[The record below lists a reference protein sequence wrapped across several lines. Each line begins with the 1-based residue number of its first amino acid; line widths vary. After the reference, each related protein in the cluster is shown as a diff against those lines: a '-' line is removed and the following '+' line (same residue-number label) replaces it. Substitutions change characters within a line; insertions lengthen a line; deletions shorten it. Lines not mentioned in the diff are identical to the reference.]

1 MIEDLKSANSSK
13 IGNIFFDERTKR
25 SLSISDV
32 YEKTL
37 INIKYLNAIESGDYS
52 DFPSEGFARAYF
64 IKYANFLS
72 LKCDFPEIYTTNNR
86 KEEIVKK
93 SVPMSNNNFYKAI
106 PLVGVLILILVVFIL
121 LSSANKSIQIKSDF
135 SESRAFEIVEIVKKN
150 NIKTINLSKKDTNSE
165 QLIIINE
172 ISLVFNNECWIEIY
186 SDDNLVEYQLFNA
199 GETFRKIINRPFK
212 IVIGNA
218 DAVSGTYNGNIIDFI
233 TNANRLRVN
242 TIIFNDE

>member
-1 MIEDLKSANSSK
+1 VIEDLKSANSSK
-13 IGNIFFDERTKR
+13 IGNMFFDERTKR

-32 YEKTL
+32 SEKTL

-72 LKCDFPEIYTTNNR
+72 LRCDFPAIYATKNR

-93 SVPMSNNNFYKAI
+93 SVPMINDYFYKAVSA
-106 PLVGVLILILVVFIL
+106 VGVLILILVLFIL
-121 LSSANKSIQIKSDF
+121 LSSSDKSIQIKSDF
-135 SESRAFEIVEIVKKN
+135 SESRAFGIVEIVKKN
-150 NIKTINLSKKDTNSE
+150 NIETINLSKKDINSE
-165 QLIIINE
+165 QLIINE

-218 DAVSGTYNGNIIDFI
+218 DAVSGTYNGNVIDFI

>member
-13 IGNIFFDERTKR
+13 IGNMFFDERTKR

-32 YEKTL
+32 FEKTL

-72 LKCDFPEIYTTNNR
+72 LKCDFPEIYATKNR

-93 SVPMSNNNFYKAI
+93 SVPMINDNFYKAI

-135 SESRAFEIVEIVKKN
+135 SESRAFGIVEIVKKN
-150 NIKTINLSKKDTNSE
+150 NIETINLSKKDINSE
-165 QLIIINE
+165 QLIINE

-218 DAVSGTYNGNIIDFI
+218 DAVSGTYNGNVIDFI

>member
-1 MIEDLKSANSSK
+1 M
-13 IGNIFFDERTKR
+13 
-25 SLSISDV
+25 
-32 YEKTL
+32 
-37 INIKYLNAIESGDYS
+37 
-52 DFPSEGFARAYF
+52 
-64 IKYANFLS
+64 
-72 LKCDFPEIYTTNNR
+72 
-86 KEEIVKK
+86 KK
-93 SVPMSNNNFYKAI
+93 SVPMINDYFYKSI
-106 PLVGVLILILVVFIL
+106 SLVGVLILILVVFIL
-121 LSSANKSIQIKSDF
+121 LSSSNKSIQIKRDF
-135 SESRAFEIVEIVKKN
+135 SESRAFGIVEIVKKN
-150 NIKTINLSKKDTNSE
+150 NIETINLSKKDTNSE

-218 DAVSGTYNGNIIDFI
+218 DAVSGTYNGNVIDFI

>member
-13 IGNIFFDERTKR
+13 IGNMFFDERTKR

-32 YEKTL
+32 SQKTL

-72 LKCDFPEIYTTNNR
+72 LKCDFPAIYATKNR

-93 SVPMSNNNFYKAI
+93 SVPMINDYFYKAVSA
-106 PLVGVLILILVVFIL
+106 VGVLILILVVFIL
-121 LSSANKSIQIKSDF
+121 LSSSDKSIQIKSDF
-135 SESRAFEIVEIVKKN
+135 SESRAFGIVKIVEKN
-150 NIKTINLSKKDTNSE
+150 NIETINLSKKDINSE
-165 QLIIINE
+165 QLIINE

>member
-13 IGNIFFDERTKR
+13 IGNMFFDERTKR

-32 YEKTL
+32 SEKTL

-72 LKCDFPEIYTTNNR
+72 LRCDFPAIYATKNR

-93 SVPMSNNNFYKAI
+93 SVPMINDYFYKAVSA
-106 PLVGVLILILVVFIL
+106 VGVLILILVLFIL
-121 LSSANKSIQIKSDF
+121 LSSSDKSIQIKSDF
-135 SESRAFEIVEIVKKN
+135 SESRAFGIVEIVKKN
-150 NIKTINLSKKDTNSE
+150 NIETINLSKKDINSE
-165 QLIIINE
+165 QLIINE

-218 DAVSGTYNGNIIDFI
+218 DAVSGTYNGNVIDFI

-242 TIIFNDE
+242 TVIFNDE

>member
-13 IGNIFFDERTKR
+13 IGNMFFDERTKR

-32 YEKTL
+32 SEKTL

-72 LKCDFPEIYTTNNR
+72 LKCDFPEIYATKNR

-93 SVPMSNNNFYKAI
+93 SVPMINNNFYKAI
-106 PLVGVLILILVVFIL
+106 PLVGVLILIFVVFIL

-165 QLIIINE
+165 QSIIINE

-242 TIIFNDE
+242 TVIFNDE

>member
-1 MIEDLKSANSSK
+1 M
-13 IGNIFFDERTKR
+13 
-25 SLSISDV
+25 
-32 YEKTL
+32 
-37 INIKYLNAIESGDYS
+37 
-52 DFPSEGFARAYF
+52 
-64 IKYANFLS
+64 
-72 LKCDFPEIYTTNNR
+72 
-86 KEEIVKK
+86 KK
-93 SVPMSNNNFYKAI
+93 SVPMINDYFYKSI
-106 PLVGVLILILVVFIL
+106 SLVGVLILILVVFIL
-121 LSSANKSIQIKSDF
+121 LSSSNKSIQIKPDF
-135 SESRAFEIVEIVKKN
+135 SESRAFGIVEIVKKN

-218 DAVSGTYNGNIIDFI
+218 DAVSGTYNGNVIDFI

>member
-13 IGNIFFDERTKR
+13 IGNMFFDERTKR

-32 YEKTL
+32 SEKTL

-72 LKCDFPEIYTTNNR
+72 LRCDFPAIYATKNR

-93 SVPMSNNNFYKAI
+93 SVPMINDYFYKAVSA
-106 PLVGVLILILVVFIL
+106 VGVLILILVLFIL
-121 LSSANKSIQIKSDF
+121 LSSSDKSIQIKSDF
-135 SESRAFEIVEIVKKN
+135 SESRAFGIVEIVKKN
-150 NIKTINLSKKDTNSE
+150 NIETINLSKKDINSE
-165 QLIIINE
+165 QLIINE

-218 DAVSGTYNGNIIDFI
+218 DAVSGTYNGNVIDFI

>member
-1 MIEDLKSANSSK
+1 VIEDLKSANSSK
-13 IGNIFFDERTKR
+13 IGNMFFDERTKR

-32 YEKTL
+32 SEKTL
-37 INIKYLNAIESGDYS
+37 INIKYLNAIVSGDYS

-72 LKCDFPEIYTTNNR
+72 LRCDFPAIYATKNR

-93 SVPMSNNNFYKAI
+93 SVPMINDYFYKAVSA
-106 PLVGVLILILVVFIL
+106 VGVLILILVVFIL
-121 LSSANKSIQIKSDF
+121 LSSSDKSIQIKSEF
-135 SESRAFEIVEIVKKN
+135 SEIRAFGIVEIVKKN
-150 NIKTINLSKKDTNSE
+150 NIETINLSKKDINSE
-165 QLIIINE
+165 QLITNE

>member
-1 MIEDLKSANSSK
+1 VIEDLKSANSSK
-13 IGNIFFDERTKR
+13 IGNMFFDERTKR

-32 YEKTL
+32 SEKTL

-72 LKCDFPEIYTTNNR
+72 LRCDFPAIYATKNR

-93 SVPMSNNNFYKAI
+93 SVPMINDYFYKAVSA
-106 PLVGVLILILVVFIL
+106 VGVLILILVLFIL
-121 LSSANKSIQIKSDF
+121 LSSSDKSIQIKSDF
-135 SESRAFEIVEIVKKN
+135 SESRAFGIVEIVKKN
-150 NIKTINLSKKDTNSE
+150 NIETINLSKKDINSE
-165 QLIIINE
+165 QLIINE

>member
-13 IGNIFFDERTKR
+13 IGNMFFDERTKR

-32 YEKTL
+32 SEKTL

-72 LKCDFPEIYTTNNR
+72 LKCDFPEIYATKNR

-93 SVPMSNNNFYKAI
+93 SVPMINDYFYKAVSA
-106 PLVGVLILILVVFIL
+106 VGVLILILVLFIL
-121 LSSANKSIQIKSDF
+121 LSSSDKSIQIKSDF
-135 SESRAFEIVEIVKKN
+135 SESRAFGIVEIVKKN
-150 NIKTINLSKKDTNSE
+150 NIETINLSKKDINSE
-165 QLIIINE
+165 QLIINE

-218 DAVSGTYNGNIIDFI
+218 DAVSGTYNGNVIDFI

>member
-1 MIEDLKSANSSK
+1 M
-13 IGNIFFDERTKR
+13 
-25 SLSISDV
+25 
-32 YEKTL
+32 
-37 INIKYLNAIESGDYS
+37 
-52 DFPSEGFARAYF
+52 
-64 IKYANFLS
+64 
-72 LKCDFPEIYTTNNR
+72 
-86 KEEIVKK
+86 KK
-93 SVPMSNNNFYKAI
+93 SVPMINDYFYKAVS
-106 PLVGVLILILVVFIL
+106 LVGVLILILVVFIL
-121 LSSANKSIQIKSDF
+121 LSSSDKSIQIKSDF
-135 SESRAFEIVEIVKKN
+135 SENRAFGIVEIVKKN
-150 NIKTINLSKKDTNSE
+150 NIETINLSKKDINSE

-218 DAVSGTYNGNIIDFI
+218 DAVSGTYNGNVIDFI

>member
-1 MIEDLKSANSSK
+1 M
-13 IGNIFFDERTKR
+13 FFDERTKR

-32 YEKTL
+32 SEKTL

-72 LKCDFPEIYTTNNR
+72 LKCDFPAIYATKNR

-93 SVPMSNNNFYKAI
+93 SVPMINDYFYKAVSA
-106 PLVGVLILILVVFIL
+106 VGVLILILVVFIL
-121 LSSANKSIQIKSDF
+121 LSSSNKSIQIKSDF
-135 SESRAFEIVEIVKKN
+135 SESRAFGIVKIVEKN
-150 NIKTINLSKKDTNSE
+150 NIETINLSKKDINSE
-165 QLIIINE
+165 QLIINE

>member
-1 MIEDLKSANSSK
+1 M
-13 IGNIFFDERTKR
+13 
-25 SLSISDV
+25 
-32 YEKTL
+32 
-37 INIKYLNAIESGDYS
+37 
-52 DFPSEGFARAYF
+52 
-64 IKYANFLS
+64 
-72 LKCDFPEIYTTNNR
+72 
-86 KEEIVKK
+86 KK
-93 SVPMSNNNFYKAI
+93 SVPMINDYFYKAVS
-106 PLVGVLILILVVFIL
+106 LVGVLILILVVFIL
-121 LSSANKSIQIKSDF
+121 LSSSDKSIQIKSDF
-135 SESRAFEIVEIVKKN
+135 SESRAFGIVEIVKKN
-150 NIKTINLSKKDTNSE
+150 NIETINLSKKDINSE

-218 DAVSGTYNGNIIDFI
+218 DAVSGTYNGNVIDFI

>member
-1 MIEDLKSANSSK
+1 M
-13 IGNIFFDERTKR
+13 
-25 SLSISDV
+25 
-32 YEKTL
+32 
-37 INIKYLNAIESGDYS
+37 
-52 DFPSEGFARAYF
+52 
-64 IKYANFLS
+64 
-72 LKCDFPEIYTTNNR
+72 
-86 KEEIVKK
+86 KK
-93 SVPMSNNNFYKAI
+93 SVPMINDYFYKSVS
-106 PLVGVLILILVVFIL
+106 LVGVLILILVVFIL
-121 LSSANKSIQIKSDF
+121 LSSSDKSIQIKSDF
-135 SESRAFEIVEIVKKN
+135 SESRAFGIVEIVKKN
-150 NIKTINLSKKDTNSE
+150 NIETINLSKKDINSE

-218 DAVSGTYNGNIIDFI
+218 DAVSGTYNGNVIDFI

>member
-13 IGNIFFDERTKR
+13 IGNMFFDERTKR

-32 YEKTL
+32 FEKTL

-72 LKCDFPEIYTTNNR
+72 LKCDFPEIYSTKNR

-93 SVPMSNNNFYKAI
+93 SVPMINDNFYKAI
-106 PLVGVLILILVVFIL
+106 PLVGVLILILVIFIL

-199 GETFRKIINRPFK
+199 GETFRKIINKPFK

-218 DAVSGTYNGNIIDFI
+218 DAVSGTYNGNVIDFI

-242 TIIFNDE
+242 TVILNDE

>member
-13 IGNIFFDERTKR
+13 IGNMFFDERTKR

-32 YEKTL
+32 SEKTL

-72 LKCDFPEIYTTNNR
+72 LKCDFPEIYATKNR
-86 KEEIVKK
+86 NEEIVKK
-93 SVPMSNNNFYKAI
+93 SVSMINDNFYKAI
-106 PLVGVLILILVVFIL
+106 PLVGVLILIFVVFIL

-165 QLIIINE
+165 QSIIINE

-199 GETFRKIINRPFK
+199 GETFRKIINKPFK

-218 DAVSGTYNGNIIDFI
+218 DAVSGTYNGNVIDFI

-242 TIIFNDE
+242 TVIFNDE

>member
-13 IGNIFFDERTKR
+13 IGNMFFDERTKR

-32 YEKTL
+32 SEKTL

-72 LKCDFPEIYTTNNR
+72 LKCDFPAIYATKNR

-93 SVPMSNNNFYKAI
+93 SVPMINDYFYKAVSA
-106 PLVGVLILILVVFIL
+106 VGVLILILIVFIL
-121 LSSANKSIQIKSDF
+121 LISSDKSIQIKSDF
-135 SESRAFEIVEIVKKN
+135 SESRAFGIVEIVKKN
-150 NIKTINLSKKDTNSE
+150 NIETINLSKKDINSE
-165 QLIIINE
+165 QLIINE

-218 DAVSGTYNGNIIDFI
+218 DAVSGTYNGNVIDFI

>member
-1 MIEDLKSANSSK
+1 MCIRDS
-13 IGNIFFDERTKR
+13 
-25 SLSISDV
+25 
-32 YEKTL
+32 
-37 INIKYLNAIESGDYS
+37 
-52 DFPSEGFARAYF
+52 
-64 IKYANFLS
+64 
-72 LKCDFPEIYTTNNR
+72 
-86 KEEIVKK
+86 
-93 SVPMSNNNFYKAI
+93 FYKAVSA
-106 PLVGVLILILVVFIL
+106 VGVLILILVVFIL
-121 LSSANKSIQIKSDF
+121 LISSDKSIQIKSDF
-135 SESRAFEIVEIVKKN
+135 SESRAFGIVEIVKKN
-150 NIKTINLSKKDTNSE
+150 NIETINLSKKDINSE

-218 DAVSGTYNGNIIDFI
+218 DAVSGTYNCNVIDFI

>member
-1 MIEDLKSANSSK
+1 MIN
-13 IGNIFFDERTKR
+13 
-25 SLSISDV
+25 
-32 YEKTL
+32 
-37 INIKYLNAIESGDYS
+37 DY
-52 DFPSEGFARAYF
+52 
-64 IKYANFLS
+64 
-72 LKCDFPEIYTTNNR
+72 
-86 KEEIVKK
+86 
-93 SVPMSNNNFYKAI
+93 FYKAVSA
-106 PLVGVLILILVVFIL
+106 VGVLILILVVFIL
-121 LSSANKSIQIKSDF
+121 LSSSDKSIQIKSDF
-135 SESRAFEIVEIVKKN
+135 SESRAFGIVKIVEKN
-150 NIKTINLSKKDTNSE
+150 NIETINLSKKDINSE
-165 QLIIINE
+165 QLIINE

>member
-1 MIEDLKSANSSK
+1 MIEDLKSAHSSK
-13 IGNIFFDERTKR
+13 IGNMFFDERTKR

-32 YEKTL
+32 SEKTF

-72 LKCDFPEIYTTNNR
+72 LKCDFPAIYATKNR

-93 SVPMSNNNFYKAI
+93 SVPMINDYFYKAVSA
-106 PLVGVLILILVVFIL
+106 VGVLILILVVFIL
-121 LSSANKSIQIKSDF
+121 LISSDKSIQIKSDF
-135 SESRAFEIVEIVKKN
+135 SESRAFGIVEIVEKN
-150 NIKTINLSKKDTNSE
+150 NIETINLSKKDIDSE
-165 QLIIINE
+165 QLIINE
-172 ISLVFNNECWIEIY
+172 IYLVFNNECWIEIY

-218 DAVSGTYNGNIIDFI
+218 DAVSGTYNGNVIDFI

>member
-13 IGNIFFDERTKR
+13 IGNMFFDERTKR

-32 YEKTL
+32 SEKTL

-72 LKCDFPEIYTTNNR
+72 LKCDFPAIYATKNR

-93 SVPMSNNNFYKAI
+93 SVPMINDYFYKAVSA
-106 PLVGVLILILVVFIL
+106 VGVLILILVVFIL
-121 LSSANKSIQIKSDF
+121 LSSSDKSIQIKSDF
-135 SESRAFEIVEIVKKN
+135 SESRAFGIVKIVEKN
-150 NIKTINLSKKDTNSE
+150 NIETINLSKKDINSE
-165 QLIIINE
+165 QLIINE